1 MKGNINMAHN
11 LEMSDTG
18 EVAFALRGKP
28 AWHGL
33 ANVLFDETEHVN
45 TSTML
50 DSAKLS
56 NWNIDLEEI
65 AIPNN
70 YRTDKTN
77 YFVTRTNPFD
87 NGKDILAI
95 VGSKYQIVQNEQLFE
110 FGDNL
115 LDGGASWE
123 SAGSI
128 KGGRVVFGSLVIPKT
143 ITLDPQGAK
152 DETLSYLLVHT
163 SHDGSVAV
171 QASVTPVR
179 VVCQNTLNVALKG
192 TKQSF
197 KLRHT
202 QSVDGKIQ
210 IAREALG
217 LSFTYMDEFEK
228 EAKALFETAVSDLE
242 FNKIIT
248 TIYPKPKD
256 DSSKKSKTMWENKI
270 DVLND
275 LYFKSP
281 TVATIKGTA
290 WGVFNTLTE
299 QIDYYRNTNT
309 KDEKRAENRLASA
322 SGFDVATNISK
333 NNLLKAVKQL
343 TKV

>member
-1 MKGNINMAHN
+1 MRGNKNMSHN
-11 LEMSDTG
+11 LEMQDG
-18 EVAFALRGKP
+18 EVAFALRGEP

-33 ANVLFDETEHVN
+33 ANVLFDKDETIN
-45 TSTML
+45 TNQML
-50 DSAKLS
+50 DAAKLS
-56 NWNIDLEEI
+56 NWDIQLEEI
-65 AIPNN
+65 ALPEN
-70 YRTDKTN
+70 YRSDKEN
-77 YFVTRTNPFD
+77 FFVTRTNPFD

-95 VGSKYQIVQNEQLFE
+95 VGSKYQVVQNETLFE

-128 KGGRVVFGSLVIPKT
+128 KGGRIVFGSLSIPKT
-143 ITLDPQGAK
+143 ITLDPEGAN
-152 DETLSYLLVHT
+152 DETVTYLLVHT
-163 SHDGSVAV
+163 SHDGSVSV

-179 VVCQNTLNVALKG
+179 VVCQNTLNIALKG

-217 LSFTYMDEFEK
+217 LSFAYMDKFEE
-228 EAKALFETAVSDLE
+228 EAKSLFETAVTDLE

-248 TIYPKPKD
+248 TIYPKPEK
-256 DSSKKSKTMWENKI
+256 DSSKKSLTMWENKI
-270 DVLND
+270 ITLND
-275 LYFKSP
+275 LYFNSP
-281 TVATIKGTA
+281 TVETIKGTA

-299 QIDYYRNTNT
+299 QIDYYRNTKT
-309 KDEKRAENRLASA
+309 KDEKRAENKLASA
-322 SGFDVATNISK
+322 SGFDVATNINK

>member
-1 MKGNINMAHN
+1 MKGNTNMSHA
-11 LEMSDTG
+11 LEMQDG
-18 EVAFALRGKP
+18 EVAFALRGEP

-33 ANVLFDETEHVN
+33 ANVLFDENEHVN

-56 NWNIDLEEI
+56 NWNIELEEI
-65 AIPNN
+65 AIPSG
-70 YRTDKTN
+70 YRTDKEN

-87 NGKDILAI
+87 SGKDILAI
-95 VGSKYQIVQNEQLFE
+95 VGSKYQVVQNETLFE

-143 ITLDPQGAK
+143 ITLDPQGAN
-152 DETLSYLLVHT
+152 DETVSYLLVHT
-163 SHDGSVAV
+163 SHDGSVSV

-217 LSFTYMDEFEK
+217 ISFAYMDEFEK
-228 EAKALFETAVSDLE
+228 EAKSLFETSVSDLE

-248 TIYPKPKD
+248 SIYPKPKD
-256 DSSKKSKTMWENKI
+256 DGSKKAKTMWENKI

-281 TVATIKGTA
+281 TVETIKGTA

-343 TKV
+343 TSV

>member
-1 MKGNINMAHN
+1 MAHA
-11 LEMSDTG
+11 LEMSETG

-33 ANVLFDETEHVN
+33 ANVLFDENEHVN
-45 TSTML
+45 TTTML

-56 NWNIDLEEI
+56 NWNIQLEEI
-65 AIPNN
+65 EIPAN
-70 YRTDKTN
+70 YRYDNTN

-87 NGKDILAI
+87 SGKDILAV
-95 VGSKYQIVQNEQLFE
+95 VGKRYQIVQNETLFE

-128 KGGRVVFGSLVIPKT
+128 KGGRIVFGSLVIPKE
-143 ITLDPQGAK
+143 IVLDEQGANDK
-152 DETLSYLLVHT
+152 TTTYLLVHT
-163 SHDGSVAV
+163 SHDGSVSV

-179 VVCQNTLNVALKG
+179 VVCQNTLNIALKG

-210 IAREALG
+210 MAREALG
-217 LSFTYMDEFEK
+217 LSFAYMDLFEQ
-228 EAKALFETAVSDLE
+228 EAKALFEKSVTDLE

-248 TIYPKPKD
+248 SIYPKPKD
-256 DSSKKSKTMWENKI
+256 DDSKKAKTVWENKI
-270 DVLND
+270 DILND

-281 TVATIKGTA
+281 TVETIKGTA

-299 QIDYYRNTNT
+299 QLDYYRNTNT
-309 KDEKRAENRLASA
+309 KDEKRAENKLASA
-322 SGFDVATNISK
+322 SGFDVATNINK
-333 NNLLKAVKQL
+333 NNLLQQVKQL
-343 TKV
+343 AGVK

>member
-1 MKGNINMAHN
+1 MKGNTNMAHN
-11 LEMSDTG
+11 LEEQNG

-56 NWNIDLEEI
+56 NWNIKLEEI

-70 YRTDKTN
+70 YRTDKEN

-87 NGKDILAI
+87 NGIDILAI
-95 VGSKYQIVQNEQLFE
+95 VGSKYQVVQNETLFE

-128 KGGRVVFGSLVIPKT
+128 KGGRIVFGSLVIPKT
-143 ITLDPQGAK
+143 IVLDPKGAN
-152 DETLSYLLVHT
+152 DETVSYLLVHT
-163 SHDGSVAV
+163 SHDGSVSV

-192 TKQSF
+192 AKQSF
-197 KLRHT
+197 KIRHT

-210 IAREALG
+210 LAREALG
-217 LSFTYMDEFEK
+217 ISFAYMDKFEE
-228 EAKALFETAVSDLE
+228 EAKSLFETSVTDLE

-248 TIYPKPKD
+248 EIYPKPAK
-256 DSSKKSKTMWENKI
+256 DSSKKSLTMWENKI
-270 DVLND
+270 TILND
-275 LYFKSP
+275 LYFNSP
-281 TVATIKGTA
+281 TVETIKGTA

-299 QIDYYRNTNT
+299 QLDYYRNTNV

-322 SGFDVATNISK
+322 SGFDVATNINK
-333 NNLLKAVKQL
+333 NSLLKAVKQL

>member
-1 MKGNINMAHN
+1 MAHA
-11 LEMSDTG
+11 LEMQDG

-33 ANVLFDETEHVN
+33 ANVLFDENEHVN
-45 TSTML
+45 TTTML

-56 NWNIDLEEI
+56 NWDIQLQEI
-65 AIPNN
+65 EIPTG
-70 YRTDKTN
+70 YRYDNTN
-77 YFVTRTNPFD
+77 YFVTRNNPFD
-87 NGKDILAI
+87 NGKDILAV
-95 VGSKYQIVQNEQLFE
+95 VGKRYQIVQNETLFE

-128 KGGRVVFGSLVIPKT
+128 KGGRVVFGSLVIPKE
-143 ITLDPQGAK
+143 IVLDKQGANDK
-152 DETLSYLLVHT
+152 TTTYLLVHT
-163 SHDGSVAV
+163 SHDGSVSV

-210 IAREALG
+210 MAREALG
-217 LSFTYMDEFEK
+217 LSFEYMDLFEQ
-228 EAKALFETAVSDLE
+228 EAKALFEKSVTDLE

-248 TIYPKPKD
+248 TLYPKPKD
-256 DSSKKSKTMWENKI
+256 DDSKKAKTLWENKI
-270 DVLND
+270 DILND

-281 TVATIKGTA
+281 TVANIKGNA

-299 QIDYYRNTNT
+299 QLDYYRNTNT
-309 KDEKRAENRLASA
+309 KDEKRAENKLASA
-322 SGFDVATNISK
+322 SGFDVATNITK

-343 TKV
+343 VNV

>member
-1 MKGNINMAHN
+1 MAHN
-11 LEMSDTG
+11 LEISEKG

-33 ANVLFDETEHVN
+33 ANALFDENEHVN
-45 TSTML
+45 TNTML

-56 NWNIDLEEI
+56 NWDIKLEDV
-65 AIPNN
+65 ALPDG
-70 YRTDKTN
+70 YRADKTN

-87 NGKDILAI
+87 NGKDVLAI
-95 VGSKYQIVQNEQLFE
+95 VGSKYQVVQNEQLFE

-128 KGGRVVFGSLVIPKT
+128 KGGRVVFGSLVIPKE
-143 ITLDPQGAK
+143 ITLDAQGANDK
-152 DETLSYLLVHT
+152 TITYLLVHT

-179 VVCQNTLNVALKG
+179 VVCQNTLNIALKG

-202 QSVDGKIQ
+202 QSIDGKIQ

-217 LSFTYMDEFEK
+217 LSFAYMDNFEK

-248 TIYPKPKD
+248 AIYPKPSKD
-256 DSSKKSKTMWENKI
+256 DAKSKMTKWENKI
-270 DVLND
+270 VLINE
-275 LYFKSP
+275 LYHNSP
-281 TVATIKGTA
+281 TNTNIKGTA
-290 WGVFNTLTE
+290 WGVLNTLTE
-299 QIDYYRNTNT
+299 RIDYFKQERKNNL
-309 KDEKRAENRLASA
+309 ENRLASA
-322 SGFDVATNISK
+322 SGFDVMSNATK
-333 NNLLKAVKQL
+333 NKLFAQVKELAQV
-343 TKV
+343 K